1 MFRILARR
9 VSIIVALALVVAG
22 CSDSS
27 DTSDSTT
34 GGSTLPVAL
43 AAKQELT
50 VGLSQDQNTTEG
62 GQASLASTAPN
73 AGVYETLLYM
83 GPNFE
88 IKPLLAE
95 RWEFRAPNT
104 FRFFIRKGV
113 KFHDGQPLNAQAV
126 KVGVFDRA
134 ATAGGLTLKAG
145 PESTVIVDDYTL
157 DFTPKIAN
165 LRVFEQIVHAS
176 YPVIAPGSEPGKK
189 PVGTGP
195 FRFVEYVAKERIVVE
210 RNPDYWGERPTLDK
224 LTFRFYPDSSSRRLA
239 LEAGE
244 IDVAFDVPRADVKS
258 LKAKGIQVPT
268 AAVGGYEVLF
278 ADLTGKA
285 PYDLLADPNLRK
297 AVALGIDR
305 KAIITGVLEDLATPD
320 QSMVPPASLGTHAS
334 AVKGVT
340 YDPVAARK
348 TLDDAGWKVGSS
360 GIREK
365 DGRPLKLT
373 LVSGFP
379 TAEVLKPVP
388 TVVQAQLKTI
398 GIDVTIDE
406 RPDSASFRAKITT
419 KEGDLYLEQ
428 RSQNDADPSFLP
440 VVFMSDITEGGAAPY
455 QAAFNPGQPFNGLLR
470 STLSEPNL
478 DKVQTA
484 VAEAMHNAVDLQNT
498 VVALAGVYPIYGLRA
513 NVQGFVAH
521 PTAQNVLWGSVRLTK
536 S

>member
-1 MFRILARR
+1 MFRIVGKR
-9 VSIIVALALVVAG
+9 VFVAAALASLMAVG
-22 CSDSS
+22 CSSTSS
-27 DTSDSTT
+27 NDTVT
-34 GGSTLPVAL
+34 PAAP

-50 VGLSQDQNTTEG
+50 VGVAQDQYTTDG
-62 GQASLASTAPN
+62 PQASLASAAPN
-73 AGVYETLLYM
+73 VGIYETLLYM
-83 GPNFE
+83 DANFQ

-113 KFHDGQPLNAQAV
+113 KFQDGQPLTAQAV
-126 KVGVFDRA
+126 KTGVFDRA
-134 ATAGGLTLKAG
+134 AAAGGLTLKAG
-145 PESTVIVDDYTL
+145 PDSTVVVDDYTL
-157 DFTPKIAN
+157 DFTPKIPN
-165 LRVFEQIVHAS
+165 LRVIEQIVHAS
-176 YPVIAPGSEPGKK
+176 YPVIAPNSDLGKK

-195 FRFVEYVAKERIVVE
+195 FRFVEYVPKERIVVE
-210 RNPDYWGERPTLDK
+210 RNPDYWGDRPTLDK
-224 LTFRFYPDSSSRRLA
+224 LTFRFYPDSSARRLA

-258 LKAKGIQVPT
+258 LKAKGINVPT
-268 AAVGGYEVLF
+268 SPVGGYEVLF
-278 ADLTGKA
+278 ADLTGAK
-285 PYDLLADPNLRK
+285 PYDLMADANLRK

-305 KAIITGVLEDLATPD
+305 KALITGVFDDLATPD

-334 AVKGVT
+334 LVKGYQ
-340 YDPVAARK
+340 YDPVQARK
-348 TLDDAGWKVGSS
+348 TLDDAGWKVGAG

-365 DGRPLKLT
+365 DGRQLKLV
-373 LVSGFP
+373 LVSGYP
-379 TAEVLKPVP
+379 TAELLKPVP
-388 TVVQAQLKTI
+388 TFVQAQLKDI

-406 RPDSASFRAKITT
+406 RPDSASFRDKIRT

-440 VVFMSDITEGGAAPY
+440 AVFMSDISEGGAAPY
-455 QAAFNPGQPFNGLLR
+455 QAAFNPGPTFNSLLR
-470 STLSEPNL
+470 STLAEPSL

-484 VAEAMHNAVDLQNT
+484 VAQAMHNAVDEQAT
-498 VVALAGVYPIYGLRA
+498 VIALAGVYPIYGLRS

>member
-1 MFRILARR
+1 MVRMWAKR
-9 VSIIVALALVVAG
+9 VSVVAALALLVAG
-22 CSDSS
+22 CSSTGSEDA
-27 DTSDSTT
+27 TT
-34 GGSTLPVAL
+34 GASTASSVL

-50 VGLSQDQNTTEG
+50 VGVAQDQYTTEG
-62 GQASLASTAPN
+62 GQASLATAAPN
-73 AGVYETLLYM
+73 AGVFETLLYM

-113 KFHDGQPLNAQAV
+113 KFQDGQPLNAQAV

-134 ATAGGLTLKAG
+134 AAAGGLTLKAG
-145 PESTVIVDDYTL
+145 PDSTVVVDDYTL

-165 LRVFEQIVHAS
+165 LRVIEQIVHAS
-176 YPVIAPGSEPGKK
+176 YPVIAPGSDVGKK

-210 RNPDYWGERPTLDK
+210 RNPDYWGDRPTLDK
-224 LTFRFYPDSSSRRLA
+224 LTFRFYPDSSARRLA

-244 IDVAFDVPRADVKS
+244 IDVAFDLPRADVKS

-285 PYDLLADPNLRK
+285 PYDLLADANLRK

-305 KAIITGVLEDLATPD
+305 KALLTGVFEDLATPD

-334 AVKGVT
+334 AVKGVQ
-340 YDPVAARK
+340 YDAVAARK
-348 TLDDAGWKVGSS
+348 TLDDAGWKVGAS

-365 DGRPLKLT
+365 DGRPLKLV
-373 LVSGFP
+373 LVSGYP

-388 TVVQAQLKTI
+388 TFVQAQLKTI
-398 GIDVTIDE
+398 GIDVAIDE
-406 RPDSASFRAKITT
+406 RPDSASFRTKINT
-419 KEGDLYLEQ
+419 KEGDLFLEQ

-440 VVFMSDITEGGAAPY
+440 VVFMSDVSEGGAAGY

-470 STLSEPNL
+470 STLTEPNL
-478 DKVQTA
+478 DKVQTS

-498 VVALAGVYPIYGLRA
+498 VVALAGVYPIYGLRP

-521 PTAQNVLWGSVRLTK
+521 PTAQNVLFGSVRLIK